1 MKIGFIRKYDL
12 SSNPQLT
19 ERFKFKE
26 CTFTRRISSKSDKV
40 YSKGFYPLDYSEIV
54 ENAQMMKEHPGIML
68 VQEPFLLDDE
78 LRERCIR
85 WVEWANRVDPKEY
98 DPFANLA
105 GGADSADS

>member
-1 MKIGFIRKYDL
+1 MKIGFICKYDL

-54 ENAQMMKEHPGIML
+54 ENAQMMKEHTA
-68 VQEPFLLDDE
+68 LL
-78 LRERCIR
+78 LAILQ
-85 WVEWANRVDPKEY
+85 VINANICNTMN
-98 DPFANLA
+98 NLA
-105 GGADSADS
+105 LILCEMLPDEGGMNP